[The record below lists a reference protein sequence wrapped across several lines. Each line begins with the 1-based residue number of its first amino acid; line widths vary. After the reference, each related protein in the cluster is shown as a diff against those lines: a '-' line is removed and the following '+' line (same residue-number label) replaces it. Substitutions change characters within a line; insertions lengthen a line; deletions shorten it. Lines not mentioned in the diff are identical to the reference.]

1 MELINLSLRLL
12 SLYMFFQAVTSDNPD
27 KTRKNG
33 ICAMYLLTMSL
44 VN

>member
-1 MELINLSLRLL
+1 MEFINLSLRLL
-12 SLYMFFQAVTSDNPD
+12 SLYMFCVAIMSDNPD